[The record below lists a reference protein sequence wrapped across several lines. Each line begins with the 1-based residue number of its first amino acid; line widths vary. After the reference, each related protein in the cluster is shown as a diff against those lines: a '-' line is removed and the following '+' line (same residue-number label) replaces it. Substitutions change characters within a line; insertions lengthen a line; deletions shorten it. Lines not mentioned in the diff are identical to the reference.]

1 MPVIY
6 SNIHIKSMINVLDTD
21 SLKRLKLTSNFKEF
35 VFDINYKTN
44 NLNSSNY
51 FIRITCNESK
61 YSDVIAGTPYF
72 EIIRNLVRFEFKGTL
87 KLSLKPELIELLL
100 NDKNPKLY
108 FSRISIYIPEYENLV
123 HLDLQ
128 DNDDYEISILFQK
141 SKPKILS

>member
-1 MPVIY
+1 MPTIY

-21 SLKRLKLTSNFKEF
+21 SLKKLKLASNFKEF
-35 VFDINYKTN
+35 AFDINYKTN

-51 FIRITCNESK
+51 FIRIACNESK

-72 EIIRNLVRFEFKGTL
+72 EIIKNLVRFEFKGTL

-100 NDKNPKLY
+100 NDKNPKLH

-128 DNDDYEISILFQK
+128 DNDDYEISISFQK
-141 SKPKILS
+141 TKPKI